1 MNKHQASFATVASVL
16 SILFFAFINYSTT
29 PHEIWFIYPSFAIL
43 QWPISGYF
51 LNKRKLHHYSAIT
64 SFILISFLIIE
75 NMLNSPDHIWFVF
88 AIYPILLWPV
98 LMYLGK
104 YRSTL
109 TTAII
114 GSVATF
120 LYYGVLN
127 TFYAP
132 QYLWVIYP
140 AFLVLWWPLAI
151 YFGRTKKHYSF
162 SIAASILTSLFFI
175 TTNVISSANTIW
187 AVYPIFAILWWPL
200 STYYYGKRRSW

>member
-1 MNKHQASFATVASVL
+1 MNKQQASFATVASVL

-64 SFILISFLIIE
+64 SFILIAFLIIE
-75 NMLNSPDHIWFVF
+75 NMLKSPDHIWFVF

-114 GSVATF
+114 GSIGTI
-120 LYYGVLN
+120 LYYAVLN

-132 QYLWVIYP
+132 QYPWVIYP

-151 YFGRTKKHYSF
+151 YFGRIKKYYAF

-175 TTNVISSANTIW
+175 ITNVVSTANTIW

-200 STYYYGKRRSW
+200 STYYYGKRRTR